1 MATLAPTTA
10 MWDTSEYIAAV
21 KVLGLPHPPGN
32 PLFVLIGH
40 AFGLLPIPMSYAAR
54 INMFVALLMAVSA
67 GLWFLV
73 TERILS
79 HWLERRWQRVAGGLA
94 AVLVGATSFTVWN
107 QSVAAEK
114 VYAVNVLGMAIVT
127 IIMQRWSAA
136 PDSPRASRLLV
147 LVAFLAGL
155 GYANHPAGFL
165 VLPAVGVAIL
175 AIRPRTL
182 LRGRLMLACF
192 GALLLGLTPFA
203 FEPIRAAH
211 FPPMNEGEPT
221 GCATH
226 FEWSCTFSELTA
238 TRLWDNIQRRQYQKP
253 AVLQRQAPLPA
264 QVGLFWRYFEWQWL
278 RDAYGEHGG
287 AQRALALVALALA
300 LAGAREHWRR
310 DRSSFWYFGTLMF
323 SLTLGLVFY
332 LNFKYS
338 WGQAPELGRSVARE
352 PRERDYFFVWTFS
365 ALSVWMA
372 LGIVA
377 LWQGAAGA
385 LARRWKREEGALG
398 RGDRAWLVTAPVLA
412 IALVPLFTNASQAS
426 RRGETFTRD
435 WAVDLLNSVEPY
447 AVLIT
452 NGDNDT
458 FPLWYAQ
465 DVEGVRR
472 DVIVAV
478 TTYIDMDWF
487 VRQIVRRPVY
497 EYDAERGPSIYR
509 GREWP
514 RPPGSP
520 LAMTLAQADS
530 IPDVIALREP
540 QRFVHDG
547 ISAIVGPGYLSRGQ
561 MVLLRMIQDG
571 FPQRPIYF
579 SSGSYAETLGL
590 GPYLLTQGMVQKLMP
605 DSVHAEPGILPM
617 PSGYFDVA
625 RTEALWD
632 SVYTA
637 PRALIAQGDWVDRP
651 SAGIAFGYALTGQ
664 LLAQVLHQRG
674 EAAKADSVMQTV
686 DGMAKAARLDE
697 FLKTISR

>member
-226 FEWSCTFSELTA
+226 FEWSCTFSALTA

-264 QVGLFWRYFEWQWL
+264 QVGLFWRYFEW
-278 RDAYGEHGG
+278 
-287 AQRALALVALALA
+287 
-300 LAGAREHWRR
+300 
-310 DRSSFWYFGTLMF
+310 
-323 SLTLGLVFY
+323 
-332 LNFKYS
+332 
-338 WGQAPELGRSVARE
+338 
-352 PRERDYFFVWTFS
+352 
-365 ALSVWMA
+365 
-372 LGIVA
+372 
-377 LWQGAAGA
+377 
-385 LARRWKREEGALG
+385 
-398 RGDRAWLVTAPVLA
+398 
-412 IALVPLFTNASQAS
+412 
-426 RRGETFTRD
+426 
-435 WAVDLLNSVEPY
+435 
-447 AVLIT
+447 
-452 NGDNDT
+452 
-458 FPLWYAQ
+458 
-465 DVEGVRR
+465 
-472 DVIVAV
+472 
-478 TTYIDMDWF
+478 
-487 VRQIVRRPVY
+487 
-497 EYDAERGPSIYR
+497 
-509 GREWP
+509 
-514 RPPGSP
+514 
-520 LAMTLAQADS
+520 
-530 IPDVIALREP
+530 
-540 QRFVHDG
+540 
-547 ISAIVGPGYLSRGQ
+547 
-561 MVLLRMIQDG
+561 
-571 FPQRPIYF
+571 
-579 SSGSYAETLGL
+579 
-590 GPYLLTQGMVQKLMP
+590 
-605 DSVHAEPGILPM
+605 
-617 PSGYFDVA
+617 
-625 RTEALWD
+625 
-632 SVYTA
+632 
-637 PRALIAQGDWVDRP
+637 
-651 SAGIAFGYALTGQ
+651 
-664 LLAQVLHQRG
+664 
-674 EAAKADSVMQTV
+674 
-686 DGMAKAARLDE
+686 
-697 FLKTISR
+697 